1 MPSIRSKITFG
12 YYLFAACMIGL
23 AVFAYANLRFLE
35 QRLDWGVAVSGFL
48 DTTLEMRRF
57 EKNFFLY
64 DHAEDAVS
72 AQNYAGEALAL
83 LEQHAIAYRELVS
96 AADLDHL
103 HAWLKSYAQ
112 RLEQLLRATA
122 TGPAERDAIE
132 HEIRELGRELSESAE
147 RISASERDA
156 MRQVLNTARTALVGS
171 LIAVTLF
178 SLLLAHFLTRVVVQ
192 PLQGLE
198 QDLQA
203 IGQGRLDSLPARSGE
218 REIVSFTEAF
228 NRTLH
233 ELELRR
239 RHLLQAE
246 KLASLGTLVSGVAH
260 ELNNP
265 LSNIS
270 TSTQLLVEEL
280 DAADPTQIP
289 PQIIAWL
296 RDIEEQTERAR
307 HIVATLLDF
316 SRNSPFALQP
326 TALRSV
332 LEKSVTLLRAKVPED
347 CVIELAVPA
356 DLILDVDPQKLQQVF
371 VNLLGNAIEAGGR
384 KIRVRAP
391 DAPEFLA
398 LEHYVWTRAP
408 APNESIAN
416 AVYIAVGDDGPGIE
430 PALLHKVFDPF
441 FTTKD
446 VGHGSGLGLYLVQEI
461 VQQHGGSIGVSSIPG
476 QGSTFLI
483 RLPRRLLR
491 ETPV

>member
-1 MPSIRSKITFG
+1 MQSIRSKITFG
-12 YYLFAACMIGL
+12 YYLFAACMIGS

-35 QRLDWGVAVSGFL
+35 QRLDWGAAVSGFL

-64 DHAEDAVS
+64 GKPEDAAS
-72 AQNYAGEALAL
+72 AQAYAGQALAL
-83 LEQHAIAYRELVS
+83 LEQHTTAYRELAA
-96 AADLDHL
+96 AADLERLRDRL
-103 HAWLKSYAQ
+103 ERYTRSMAQ
-112 RLEQLLRATA
+112 RVHASDTDA
-122 TGPAERDAIE
+122 AERDAAE
-132 HEIRELGRELSESAE
+132 REIRELGRELSDSAE
-147 RISASERDA
+147 RISASEHDA
-156 MRQVLNTARTALVGS
+156 LRTLLNTARATLVG
-171 LIAVTLF
+171 LLAAITLF
-178 SLLLAHFLTRVVVQ
+178 SLVLAHVLTRAVVQ
-192 PLQGLE
+192 PLRGLE

-218 REIVSFTEAF
+218 REIVSFTDAF

-239 RHLLQAE
+239 RHLLQSE

-280 DAADPTQIP
+280 DAADPAQIT
-289 PQIIAWL
+289 AWL

-316 SRNSPFALQP
+316 SRDSPFALQP
-326 TALRSV
+326 TALRGV
-332 LEKSVTLLRAKVPED
+332 LEKTVTLLRTKVPED
-347 CVIELAVPA
+347 CVIELDVPA
-356 DLILDVDPQKLQQVF
+356 ELTLDADPQKLQQVF

-391 DAPEFLA
+391 EAPEFLA

-408 APNESIAN
+408 APNESTAS
-416 AVYIAVGDDGPGIE
+416 AVYIAVSDDGPGIA
-430 PALLHKVFDPF
+430 PAVLPKVFDPF

-461 VQQHGGSIGVSSIPG
+461 VEQHGGSIGVSSTPG